1 MANFKIFHNEPPP
14 PEVKGLIL
22 LPIGE
27 YYNRDLMKIQ
37 PGDTITFLGGYKYT
51 FISKCILRT
60 DESFTDFICRYIY
73 QAPINV
79 VIRKWRRNAV
89 FEGYGGVAVDDEKC
103 LCIWY
108 KEKSVQ

>member
-51 FISKCILRT
+51 FSLER
-60 DESFTDFICRYIY
+60 
-73 QAPINV
+73 
-79 VIRKWRRNAV
+79 
-89 FEGYGGVAVDDEKC
+89 
-103 LCIWY
+103 
-108 KEKSVQ
+108 